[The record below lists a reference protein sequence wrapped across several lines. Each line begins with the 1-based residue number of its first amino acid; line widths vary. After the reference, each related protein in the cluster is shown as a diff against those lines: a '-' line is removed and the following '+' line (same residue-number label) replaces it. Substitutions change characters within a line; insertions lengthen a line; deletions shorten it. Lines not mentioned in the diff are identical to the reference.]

1 MEPSYPPGERRSPT
15 PGIPPLERSP
25 SQPVDSDAFPPK
37 SMQVLAVGLHTP
49 DNHSMTFILVRKLL
63 RDLRPALIAVCL
75 ILFLFAGFWVKI
87 TQRVTGE
94 ITPFFNT
101 VARVAKLPPKLF
113 EDVLFKGPGKVS
125 QAVLGGAD
133 LRFEKPMDFLA
144 VGLLHPVVIILASVW
159 AVGRAGGA
167 IAGELDRGTM
177 ELLMSQPVPRNRLIL
192 AHLIVDA
199 IVIPTICLAFFA
211 GTQAGILLVGPF
223 EIDYTGVR
231 EALSREAPPAVVA
244 NLGIPTE
251 PERLE
256 ISGRSQFPALANLAA
271 LIFSLSGLTI
281 AISACGRSRWK
292 VIGYSVLVGLIMF
305 IVNVLGQLW
314 DSAAFLRPLSVFYY
328 YQPQKIMLRDEWST
342 MLAGVPVPA
351 VGMLLLVGAVG
362 YGFALRV
369 FTKRDLPAPL

>member
-1 MEPSYPPGERRSPT
+1 
-15 PGIPPLERSP
+15 
-25 SQPVDSDAFPPK
+25 
-37 SMQVLAVGLHTP
+37 
-49 DNHSMTFILVRKLL
+49 MTSILVRKLL
-63 RDLRPALIAVCL
+63 RDVRPALIVVCL
-75 ILFLFAGFWVKI
+75 ILFLFAGLWVKI
-87 TQRVTGE
+87 TQRVTAE

-144 VGLLHPVVIILASVW
+144 VGLLHPVVLILSGVW
-159 AVGRAGGA
+159 AIGRAGGA
-167 IAGELDRGTM
+167 VAGELDRGTM

-199 IVIPTICLAFFA
+199 IVIPTICLSFFA
-211 GTQAGILLVGPF
+211 GTQFGLWIVGPF

-251 PERLE
+251 PEHLE
-256 ISGRSQFPALANLAA
+256 VSGRAQFPALANLAA
-271 LIFSLSGLTI
+271 LIFALSGLTL
-281 AISACGRSRWK
+281 ALSACGRSRWK
-292 VIGYSVLVGLIMF
+292 VIGYGVLLALIMF

-314 DSAAFLRPLSVFYY
+314 DAAAFLRPISVFFY
-328 YQPQKIMLRDEWST
+328 YQPQKIMLRDEWDVDLVAVWGANSP
-342 MLAGVPVPA
+342 LAAIPA
-351 VGMLLLVGAVG
+351 VGMLLAVG
-362 YGFALRV
+362 IIGYAVALRV
-369 FTKRDLPAPL
+369 FTRRDLPAPL